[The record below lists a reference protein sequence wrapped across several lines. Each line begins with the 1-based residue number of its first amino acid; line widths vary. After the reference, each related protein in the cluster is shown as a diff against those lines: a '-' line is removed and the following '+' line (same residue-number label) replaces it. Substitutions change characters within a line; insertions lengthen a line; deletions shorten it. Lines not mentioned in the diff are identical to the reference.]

1 MLKKMDNIQILKRVF
16 SSKRFIRL
24 MIAFLFSIVLM
35 GVMAFVYG
43 KLFPFNIIIICI
55 YFVYI
60 IIEVIIHRNSK
71 TVEDILK

>member
-24 MIAFLFSIVLM
+24 MIALLFSIVLM
-35 GVMAFVYG
+35 VMAFVYG